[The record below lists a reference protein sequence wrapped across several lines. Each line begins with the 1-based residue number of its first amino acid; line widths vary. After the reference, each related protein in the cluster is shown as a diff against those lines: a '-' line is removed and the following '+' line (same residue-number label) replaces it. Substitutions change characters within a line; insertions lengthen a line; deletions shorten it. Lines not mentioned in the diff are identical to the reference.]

1 MDLSRYERAFQ
12 RIVFELRPYLDE
24 IVIIGG
30 WVPYLYK
37 RYGGFESWQAET
49 SLTAEVDVLVDRPL
63 STKDRR
69 PLADLLREAHFHAV
83 DDGGLAVWEGKV
95 ELGEKIEFLVPHEG
109 TARQAGRVVRLPEQR
124 GLGAISLEGVG
135 LLRRCRRQLTIPVAT
150 SRGAAPLEIWV
161 PALGAYA
168 VSKASTYARRGGDP
182 KAAKDLLYLRDLMKA
197 GSEVVDRIDSD
208 LAEMARDL
216 SGHSP
221 VRLQIRYA
229 WNTLSLALDG
239 SLRKLLPEVAK
250 MLAERE
256 PALTMAAAEADISGH
271 LSDLVQLLEERAE

>member
-1 MDLSRYERAFQ
+1 MDLSQYERAFQ

-37 RYGGFESWQAET
+37 RYGGFESWQSET
-49 SLTAEVDVLVDRPL
+49 SLTAEVDVLVDRPFA
-63 STKDRR
+63 TKDRR
-69 PLADLLREAHFHAV
+69 PLADLLREADFHAV
-83 DDGGLAVWEGKV
+83 DEGGLAAWEGNF

-109 TARQAGRVVRLPEQR
+109 TARQAGRVVRLPEQP

-135 LLRRCRRQLTIPVAT
+135 VLRQFRRQLTIPVVT
-150 SRGAAPLEIWV
+150 SQGAAPPAIWV

-168 VSKASTYARRGGDP
+168 VSKASTFARRGGDS
-182 KAAKDLLYLRDLMKA
+182 KGAKDLLYLRDLMKA
-197 GSEVVDRIDSD
+197 GSEVVNRIDSD
-208 LAEMARDL
+208 LAEMAGAL
-216 SGHSP
+216 SSHSP

-229 WNTLSLALDG
+229 SNSLSLALDG
-239 SLRKLLPEVAK
+239 SLRKLLPEAAK

-256 PALTMAAAEADISGH
+256 RALTIEAAEADIEGH
-271 LSDLVQLLEERAE
+271 LSDLLQLLDEHAA

>member
-1 MDLSRYERAFQ
+1 MDLSAYERAFQ

-37 RYGGFESWQAET
+37 RYGGFESWQSET

-69 PLADLLREAHFHAV
+69 PLADLLREADFHAV
-83 DDGGLAVWEGKV
+83 DDGGLAIWEGKV
-95 ELGEKIEFLVPHEG
+95 DLGEKIEFLIPHEG

-135 LLRRCRRQLTIPVAT
+135 VLRRFRQQLTIPVVT
-150 SRGAAPLEIWV
+150 GRGAARLGVWV
-161 PALGAYA
+161 PSLGAYA
-168 VSKASTYARRGGDP
+168 VSKASTFARRSGDP
-182 KAAKDLLYLRDLMKA
+182 KGAKDLLYLHDLMEA
-197 GSEVVDRIDSD
+197 GAEVVNRIESD

-216 SGHSP
+216 SVPPH
-221 VRLQIRYA
+221 IRYA
-229 WNTLSLALDG
+229 TDALSLALDG
-239 SLRKLLPEVAK
+239 ALRRLLPQAAE

-256 PALTMAAAEADISGH
+256 PGLTMHRAEADVEGH
-271 LSDLVQLLEERAE
+271 LSDLLQLLQEHAD